1 MTPQEINLSLEL
13 TVDKLARNFYKTLL
27 ALACVSMLA
36 ALLSITLN
44 IATRLVDGWSIP
56 GLDGYA
62 GYSIAAALFLALP
75 SAFRQGDHIRVTL
88 LLQNSPPRMR
98 AALEYWSLGAGALL
112 SLYIAWFACR
122 MVWLSYTLH
131 DVAPTGDATPM
142 WIPQLTMAVGCIGF
156 AVSMVHA
163 LVARLSGG
171 TFFEVASGEAA
182 RSE

>member
-1 MTPQEINLSLEL
+1 M
-13 TVDKLARNFYKTLL
+13 DKLAQNFYKALL

-36 ALLSITLN
+36 ALLSISLN
-44 IATRLVDGWSIP
+44 IATRLVDGWNIP

-75 SAFRQGDHIRVTL
+75 SAFRKGDHIRVTL
-88 LLQNSPPRMR
+88 LLQKSRPRMN
-98 AALEYWSLGAGALL
+98 AVLEYWSLGVAALL
-112 SLYIAWFACR
+112 SLYLAWFACR

-131 DVAPTGDATPM
+131 DVAPTGDATPL

-156 AVSMVHA
+156 AVALIHA
-163 LVARLSGG
+163 FVARLGG
-171 TFFEVASGEAA
+171 RVFFEAASGEAA